1 MSEEI
6 LRKLD
11 KVSEKLDVMLQWKSG
26 FEQRCVSHNE
36 KTQEIRTIMFGGP
49 DNLLKRVDRLNHIKE
64 ANAKSQDF
72 WRSVFKVCLV
82 TFIISLA
89 TWLFSLYRD
98 SGQTARPENPEEVVT
113 NTE

>member
-36 KTQEIRTIMFGGP
+36 KTQEVRTVLFDGP
-49 DNLLKRVDRLNHIKE
+49 DCLLKRVDRLNHIKE
-64 ANAKSQDF
+64 TESRQKDF
-72 WRSVFKVCLV
+72 WMSVAKVCV
-82 TFIISLA
+82 ATFIISLA
-89 TWLFSLYRD
+89 VWLFSLYRD
-98 SGQTARPENPEEVVT
+98 SNQTVQIEKEKIIT
-113 NTE
+113 STK

>member
-36 KTQEIRTIMFGGP
+36 KTQEIRTIMFDGP

-64 ANAKSQDF
+64 EQSRQKDF
-72 WRSVFKVCLV
+72 WMSVTKVCV
-82 TFIISLA
+82 ATFIISLA
-89 TWLFSLYRD
+89 VWLFSLYRD
-98 SGQTARPENPEEVVT
+98 SGHEVHGENSEEVVT